1 MGKKMKFPKWHERPD
16 NSDEPINKQNVLDGK
31 NFLKTADH
39 FISLANTKNKTIK
52 ATDIKFVILY
62 AAARYSAHVG
72 KNVMEVQNQEEFIQ
86 HLSAQFV
93 DMLRENFSD
102 PNL

>member
-1 MGKKMKFPKWHERPD
+1 MDFPKWHDRPND
-16 NSDEPINKQNVLDGK
+16 SKEPVSKQHVLDGK
-31 NFLKTADH
+31 NFLKIADH

-52 ATDIKFVILY
+52 STDLKFAMLY

-72 KNVMEVQNQEEFIQ
+72 KNVIEIEDHEKFVQHMSSQFI
-86 HLSAQFV
+86 
-93 DMLRENFSD
+93 DMMRENFAD